1 LLTSDKFSFI
11 AGGTQ
16 LQIYNLGS
24 NNTGATL
31 TATLRKTKPKA
42 KVKRKNR
49 VNSII
54 IDKSKYEGAGIGGTT
69 LNNGLEF
76 GNYAFGTR
84 VQDKN
89 ISLNVHRYY

>member
-11 AGGTQ
+11 SGGTQ

-31 TATLRKTKPKA
+31 TATLRKIKPKA
-42 KVKRKNR
+42 KAKRKNR

-54 IDKSKYEGAGIGGTT
+54 VDKSKNEGSGIGSTT
-69 LNNGLEF
+69 LNNGLDIWKLCF
-76 GNYAFGTR
+76 WY
-84 VQDKN
+84 
-89 ISLNVHRYY
+89 